1 MKCGMTTHSA
11 KETEQQK
18 EQYGGRGWGVG
29 GARGVG
35 ERQ

>member
-11 KETEQQK
+11 KETEQK
-18 EQYGGRGWGVG
+18 EQYGGGGWGVG